1 MNPKFLFYLKSISIF
16 CAILG
21 MLFFFTNTV
30 FAQSVSDS
38 TAIES
43 QSIEITKK
51 TPNKSYSLLKKSIIP
66 TVLII
71 GGSGLSGSHFE
82 HTMKTKIR
90 NQVGNNYEFR
100 IDDYMVYAPIV
111 ELYLA
116 DILGVKSKNHWF
128 DQTKYLLFSNLL
140 SGGVTHGLKQLID
153 KERPNGGHFSFPSG
167 HTELVF
173 TNATVLKNEFKDS
186 SPLLA
191 YSGYGFAIATGTFR
205 MINNKHWFS
214 DVLVGA
220 GIGILAT
227 EIVYHFE
234 PLKNFNPF
242 KKSKNVSILPQIN
255 SNNYGVYC
263 SYKF

>member
-1 MNPKFLFYLKSISIF
+1 MNPKLFFYLKSISIF

-21 MLFFFTNTV
+21 MVFFFTYSV
-30 FAQSVSDS
+30 FAQNNSD
-38 TAIES
+38 TTFIEF
-43 QSIEITKK
+43 E
-51 TPNKSYSLLKKSIIP
+51 PNKTTNKPYSLLKKSILP
-66 TVLII
+66 AVLII
-71 GGSGLSGSHFE
+71 IGSSLSGSHFE
-82 HTMKTKIR
+82 QNIKTKIR
-90 NQVGNNYEFR
+90 NQVGNNYEFK
-100 IDDYMVYAPIV
+100 IDNYIQYAPV
-111 ELYLA
+111 VQLYLA

-128 DQTKYLLFSNLL
+128 DQTKYLFFSQLFS
-140 SGGVTHGLKQLID
+140 STVTHSLKQVT
-153 KERPNGGHFSFPSG
+153 KKARPNGNEFSFPSG
-167 HTELVF
+167 HTTFAF
-173 TNATVLKNEFKDS
+173 TNATVLKNEFEES

-191 YSGYGFAIATGTFR
+191 YSGYSFAIATGTFR

-255 SNNYGVYC
+255 SNNYGIYF